1 MFSGGFKIKNLSDV
15 GLGCT
20 KYLRNLFIISMGCVG
35 FISKISKENRFVVH
49 VNFSSPL
56 AILFVPINTLKM
68 ATRRVSVGCFVFA
81 SLELI
86 ELAANNVKIFAA
98 AIRSLVVYVVTPNPW
113 AFNSHDKTVHVNYPP
128 AKDGWAS
135 WFSELGL
142 QLTRGMFRRTSMVP
156 FVEVKLSPGVDSLG
170 SLAILCLNCLNFL
183 VRVWDLFCNSLIIPL
198 IQCWDFTLK
207 QTASRTAYPVVK
219 ERLFVIIR
227 DMFGLNLWACR
238 RFIPAAKDRRAF
250 SPKQNGRILSFS
262 WFSVTPWTNFRK
274 GKEDA

>member
-1 MFSGGFKIKNLSDV
+1 MGDKNKGGFDLDGGSSQTSVDPTAT
-15 GLGCT
+15 G
-20 KYLRNLFIISMGCVG
+20 
-35 FISKISKENRFVVH
+35 
-49 VNFSSPL
+49 VNIGGKWGSF
-56 AILFVPINTLKM
+56 TL
-68 ATRRVSVGCFVFA
+68 
-81 SLELI
+81 
-86 ELAANNVKIFAA
+86 
-98 AIRSLVVYVVTPNPW
+98 PW
-113 AFNSHDKTVHVNYPP
+113 NIVNYPP

-156 FVEVKLSPGVDSLG
+156 FVEAKLSPGVDSLG